1 MSGRGTPLR
10 ESLTGR
16 ANDVESV
23 DLYERSL
30 RRSRA
35 IGRRRAAT
43 GAATALVILALAGG
57 KLWQFIPP
65 GPAPLPAAP
74 APATAI
80 TAVPGTLFYA
90 KPDEP
95 SRLLRLRPGNA
106 PTEVLADHGAEVAVS
121 PDGAHLAYVA
131 DGRLMVAA
139 TGATPRQLLTGVA
152 EDQPLAW
159 APGGAKI
166 VVNRPAGPGLADLAT
181 GAVTPLPGD
190 LRKGIAFRFS
200 GDGSRI
206 VYGVDPCRLAVAPAT
221 GTSGTTVPVL
231 GDPASAVNP
240 SGIAACVPAGVDSA
254 GTRAAVTLQGVGRST
269 GAVGRAPTAV
279 VDLTTGAVLPLAV
292 PGTVESV
299 QFYPDGLLLVRS
311 TAGGATVLTVSAP
324 DGTVLVRTPEPAS
337 VRGLSLVAWT
347 R

>member
-1 MSGRGTPLR
+1 VNGHDSPLR
-10 ESLTGR
+10 DDLTSR
-16 ANDVESV
+16 AADVETV

-57 KLWQFIPP
+57 KLWQFLPP
-65 GPAPLPAAP
+65 GPAPVPAASSS
-74 APATAI
+74 PATVI

-90 KPDEP
+90 QTDGTP
-95 SRLLRLRPGNA
+95 RLMRLRPGTA
-106 PTEVLADHGAEVAVS
+106 PTEELAGHGTEVAVS
-121 PDGAHLAYVA
+121 PDGTRLAYVA
-131 DGRLMVAA
+131 DGSLMVAE
-139 TGATPRQLLTGVA
+139 TGGTPRQLLAGVT
-152 EDQPLAW
+152 DDRPLAW
-159 APGGAKI
+159 APRGDRILVG
-166 VVNRPAGPGLADLAT
+166 RPAGPGLADVAT
-181 GAVTPLPGD
+181 GVFTPLPGD

-206 VYGVDPCRLAVAPAT
+206 VYGVDPCRLAVAPAA
-221 GTSGTTVPVL
+221 GTRGTTVPVL

-240 SGIAACVPAGVDSA
+240 SGLAACVPAGVDAA
-254 GTRAAVTLQGVGRST
+254 GTRAAVPLQGVGGT
-269 GAVGRAPTAV
+269 GPEGGAATAV

-299 QFYPDGLLLVRS
+299 QFHPDGLLLVRS
-311 TAGGATVLTVSAP
+311 GGDGTTVLTVSAP